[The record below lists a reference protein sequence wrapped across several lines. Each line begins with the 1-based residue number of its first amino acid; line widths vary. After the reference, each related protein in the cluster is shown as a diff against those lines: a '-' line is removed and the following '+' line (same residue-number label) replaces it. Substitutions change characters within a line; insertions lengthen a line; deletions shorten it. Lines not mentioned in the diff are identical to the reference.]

1 MIGDTTTCTKIDG
14 TKCIKDYIDDKL
26 DEVKQHAAAAA
37 AAAAPP
43 SIKFMQGGA
52 STQIVF
58 DGSALTVPGYCRQ
71 ADCDSF
77 ATQGSLDATIA
88 QHNALEA
95 VVDSIKT
102 RVAALEANA
111 VAHSGLILA
120 NQNNI
125 SNSNNSDEI
134 MDNTADIAANTVPL
148 PTPATPRSRCL

>member
-1 MIGDTTTCTKIDG
+1 
-14 TKCIKDYIDDKL
+14 
-26 DEVKQHAAAAA
+26 V
-37 AAAAPP
+37 
-43 SIKFMQGGA
+43 QGEA

-95 VVDSIKT
+95 VVDSINT

-125 SNSNNSDEI
+125 SNNFDEI
-134 MDNTADIAANTVPL
+134 MDNTADIAANTAASTTVDA
-148 PTPATPRSRCL
+148 TPAPAPPIATCMETKTGLHGWVRPGQNVPITAVGAEHCKVHISPHGPLLCKV